1 MAARTKKKPR
11 AKAKARSDKSADG
24 IEKTVNSSDTTRD
37 RTRDR
42 TSQKQSLPKISADLI
57 NEDEM
62 TEEEEMAAIMKLSE
76 ISLRKFL
83 EDEPDIYTLEDLK
96 VRYK

>member
-1 MAARTKKKPR
+1 M
-11 AKAKARSDKSADG
+11 
-24 IEKTVNSSDTTRD
+24 
-37 RTRDR
+37 
-42 TSQKQSLPKISADLI
+42 PKISADLI

-62 TEEEEMAAIMKLSE
+62 TAEEEMAAIMKLSE

>member
-1 MAARTKKKPR
+1 MC
-11 AKAKARSDKSADG
+11 
-24 IEKTVNSSDTTRD
+24 SSDL
-37 RTRDR
+37 
-42 TSQKQSLPKISADLI
+42 SLPKINADLI
-57 NEDEM
+57 NEDDL
-62 TEEEEMAAIMKLSE
+62 TKEEEMAAIMKLEE

>member
-1 MAARTKKKPR
+1 MAARTKKIPRAR
-11 AKAKARSDKSADG
+11 AKAHRERGAEEVNKSV
-24 IEKTVNSSDTTRD
+24 KSSDAASCRP
-37 RTRDR
+37 
-42 TSQKQSLPKISADLI
+42 SLPKINADQI
-57 NEDEM
+57 NEDDL
-62 TEEEEMAAIMKLSE
+62 TKEEEMAAIMKLSE

>member
-1 MAARTKKKPR
+1 MREEMVIMAARTKKIPSAR
-11 AKAKARSDKSADG
+11 AKALRERSAEEINKSV
-24 IEKTVNSSDTTRD
+24 KSSDAASCRP
-37 RTRDR
+37 
-42 TSQKQSLPKISADLI
+42 SLPKVNADQI
-57 NEDEM
+57 NEDDL
-62 TEEEEMAAIMKLSE
+62 TKEEEMAAIMKLSE

>member
-1 MAARTKKKPR
+1 MAARTKNIPR
-11 AKAKARSDKSADG
+11 AGAKALRERGAKEIDKSV
-24 IEKTVNSSDTTRD
+24 KPSDAA
-37 RTRDR
+37 
-42 TSQKQSLPKISADLI
+42 SQKPSLPKINADLI
-57 NEDEM
+57 NEDDL
-62 TEEEEMAAIMKLSE
+62 TNEEEMAAIMKLEE

>member
-1 MAARTKKKPR
+1 MREEMIVMAARTKKIPR
-11 AKAKARSDKSADG
+11 ARTKALRERGAEEVNKSF
-24 IEKTVNSSDTTRD
+24 KSSDAASR
-37 RTRDR
+37 RP
-42 TSQKQSLPKISADLI
+42 SLPKINADQI
-57 NEDEM
+57 NEDDL
-62 TEEEEMAAIMKLSE
+62 TKEEEMAAIMKLEE